1 MKVYTE
7 DYSVRGLDYTLVLVL
22 IRLSASLNLP
32 IRTAEISSWTLLFFY
47 PFSVKLKQASVCV
60 TLAMPVSEV

>member
-32 IRTAEISSWTLLFFY
+32 IQRAEIWSWKLLFFY
-47 PFSVKLKQASVCV
+47 PFGAKLKHASVCHISN
-60 TLAMPVSEV
+60 ARN

>member
-32 IRTAEISSWTLLFFY
+32 IQTAEILSWTLLFFILL
-47 PFSVKLKQASVCV
+47 VLN
-60 TLAMPVSEV
+60 